1 MAIAHSN
8 DTVSSVDNVPV
19 RSIDMHDVR
28 MALTQ
33 GWEDFI
39 VKRGDLAF
47 LGIIYP
53 AVIVLGMLYAY
64 ELSLI
69 PLIFPL
75 LAGSILLGPAAAT
88 GFYEI
93 ARRRELGLDARWRHS
108 LDVIRGPAA
117 PSLLA
122 LTCVLAFIFIAWIAT
137 AWFIYSITVGQLV
150 PQSVEEFIMLAFTT
164 PEGWA
169 MIIAGNG
176 IGFGFA
182 VVALGISVVS
192 FPMLVDRPVGWD
204 IALRTSVQVALE
216 NPFTVGMWGLIVV
229 GLLILGSIPLF
240 GGLGIVLPV
249 LGYATWHLYTR
260 AVER

>member
-1 MAIAHSN
+1 MAIAHSY
-8 DTVSSVDNVPV
+8 DTTRAIENAPI
-19 RSIDMHDVR
+19 RNIDMHDVR
-28 MALTQ
+28 IALTQ
-33 GWEDFI
+33 GWDDFI

-53 AVIVLGMLYAY
+53 AAILLGIMYAN
-64 ELSLI
+64 EISLV

-93 ARRRELGLDARWRHS
+93 ARRREAGLDTRWRHA
-108 LDVIRGPAA
+108 LDVVRGPAA

-122 LTCVLAFIFIAWIAT
+122 LTCVLAFVFIAWIAT
-137 AWFIYSITVGQLV
+137 AWFIYSLTVGQLA
-150 PQSVEEFIMLAFTT
+150 PQSVEEFITLTFTT

-182 VVALGISVVS
+182 VVALAISVVS
-192 FPMLVDRPVGWD
+192 FPMLVDRRVGWAD
-204 IALRTSVQVALE
+204 AMRTSIQVAQE

-240 GGLGIVLPV
+240 AGLGIVLPV